1 MTPHEYELIAGD
13 PALDFVN
20 TIHDWT
26 VDEPRDYL
34 TDYAEAL
41 RFGEAAGLLTR
52 AEVKRLSARPSDRE
66 LRRLRALR
74 GLLERVLRAIVD
86 GRAPNPADLD
96 TLARE
101 AAWAARGVRLQ
112 SIKGRLIRHI
122 DAQRARVATLRWR
135 IADAALSLLTSPSSN
150 LDRVK
155 ACPSCGWFFRDE
167 TKSGTRR
174 WCSMATCGSIAKA
187 RRYYWRT
194 RLGDGGG

>member
-1 MTPHEYELIAGD
+1 
-13 PALDFVN
+13 
-20 TIHDWT
+20 
-26 VDEPRDYL
+26 
-34 TDYAEAL
+34 L
-41 RFGEAAGLLTR
+41 RL
-52 AEVKRLSARPSDRE
+52 
-66 LRRLRALR
+66 LRALR
-74 GLLERVLRAIVD
+74 GRLERVLRAIVD
-86 GRAPNPADLD
+86 GRAPKPADLD

-101 AAWAARGVRLQ
+101 AARAARGVRLRN
-112 SIKGRLIRHI
+112 IKGRLIRHI